1 MPNPQEQEPQ
11 EGQPSGGQSV
21 SHPSFE
27 LKERISQAVIL
38 QLVGQSQLVLQN
50 LLAHQEVW
58 DNMAVFYPKSF
69 ESLVQLVAAFEQ
81 LSVLL
86 QEVGALQDVQEQEP
100 EEEKKPAEKKSP
112 KKGGPKSE
120 VEGKGR
126 HKAIDGEEKEVKIG
140 NRLYRRRYSAQDHK
154 WHYVSRQHRQVVDQ
168 KELQRPKPGQ
178 EN

>member
-50 LLAHQEVW
+50 LLAHTETF
-58 DNMAVFYPKSF
+58 DMLAVYYPKTY

-120 VEGKGR
+120 VEGKKRTKPTEGTEKQVLINGR
-126 HKAIDGEEKEVKIG
+126 S
-140 NRLYRRRYSAQDHK
+140 YRRVYHNGS
-154 WHYVSRQHRQVVDQ
+154 WHYMSRQHRQVTDQ